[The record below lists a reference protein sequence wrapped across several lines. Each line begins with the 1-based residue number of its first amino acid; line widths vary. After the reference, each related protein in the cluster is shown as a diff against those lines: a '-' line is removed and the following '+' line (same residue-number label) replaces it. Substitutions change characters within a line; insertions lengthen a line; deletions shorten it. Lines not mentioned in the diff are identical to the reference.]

1 MPTPLDVLAAAVA
14 KAQAEYDAAKAAIA
28 AQVAAPAP
36 DASPTDVIAGIV
48 HQVFDLGIAA
58 ATAVQAARKPTSAT
72 APAAIQHARVATAAA
87 VDPNA
92 PAKTD
97 EGK

>member
-1 MPTPLDVLAAAVA
+1 MATPLDVLAAALA

-36 DASPTDVIAGIV
+36 DASPTDAIAGIL

-58 ATAVQAARKPTSAT
+58 ANAVQKAQQSGAT
-72 APAAIQHARVATAAA
+72 ANAAPVRPAVPATATR
-87 VDPNA
+87 VVPQS
-92 PAKTD
+92 PASTD
-97 EGK
+97 EAK